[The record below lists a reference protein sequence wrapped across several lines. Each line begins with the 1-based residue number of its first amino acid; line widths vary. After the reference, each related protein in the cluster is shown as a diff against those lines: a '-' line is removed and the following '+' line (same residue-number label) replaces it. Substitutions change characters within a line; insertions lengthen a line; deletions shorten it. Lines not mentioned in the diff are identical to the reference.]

1 MMTYGFISALFLVF
15 NTHKYV
21 IRNEKSTNCIRQ
33 AKLIIILFPDIIYN

>member
-15 NTHKYV
+15 NIHKYV

-33 AKLIIILFPDIIYN
+33 AKLIIIFFPDIIYN